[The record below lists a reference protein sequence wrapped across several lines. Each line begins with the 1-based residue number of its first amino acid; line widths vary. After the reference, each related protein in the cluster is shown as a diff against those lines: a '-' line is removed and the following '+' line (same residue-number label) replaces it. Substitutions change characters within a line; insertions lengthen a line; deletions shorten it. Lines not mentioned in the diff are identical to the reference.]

1 MAERE
6 GWAINSNAALGTLFR
21 IGKCLFFSSTRTPK
35 DLKTFCAHTES
46 TDLILQFIQFKGTQ
60 D

>member
-6 GWAINSNAALGTLFR
+6 GWAINSNVALGTLFR
-21 IGKCLFFSSTRTPK
+21 IGKSTRTPK